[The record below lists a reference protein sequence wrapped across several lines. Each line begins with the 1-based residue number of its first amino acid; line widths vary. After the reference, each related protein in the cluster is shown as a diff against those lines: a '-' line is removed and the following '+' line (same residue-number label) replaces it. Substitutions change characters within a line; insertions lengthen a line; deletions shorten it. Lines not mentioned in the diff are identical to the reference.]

1 MKKET
6 ISIIYKVLVAL
17 CLLTGILLN
26 VINTTSITAIL
37 SYYTLQSNII
47 CLAMFIEIIVIMI
60 LYKEYRFSD
69 IYYILK
75 GGITIAILIT
85 IITYQVA
92 LVPNN
97 FHMDVVYTTNTDRY
111 WANLFVH
118 IISPIMVIGDYILF
132 DEKGNFKLYYPFIWL
147 CIPLYYVL
155 YVYTYSAKGGH
166 FYGIGGSRK
175 FAYIFLDYNQY
186 SIKNGYLPWPEIGSS
201 TQVLAIIVTFSS
213 FSSPFLASAPLPRSW
228 RSAPC
233 FSS

>member
-47 CLAMFIEIIVIMI
+47 CLAMFIEIIVIRI

-155 YVYTYSAKGGH
+155 YVYTYSAKGGR
-166 FYGIGGSRK
+166 FYGIGGSRR
-175 FAYIFLDYNQY
+175 FAYIFLDYNQ
-186 SIKNGYLPWPEIGSS
+186 IGYAGVAKAI
-201 TQVLAIIVTFSS
+201 AIIVMLILLIAYGLV
-213 FSSPFLASAPLPRSW
+213 FLDKRMKHK
-228 RSAPC
+228 
-233 FSS
+233 